1 MARNLAAK
9 LASDGTAS
17 ACDENHLVA
26 DISHYLVQIDANRV
40 TAQKI
45 LYLHFPKLL
54 HTDVTVE
61 KLENSRKNF
70 QLAICFTADFQNL
83 FDFLCRSGRCRHIY
97 FINLVL
103 FN

>member
-45 LYLHFPKLL
+45 LYLHFPKL
-54 HTDVTVE
+54 
-61 KLENSRKNF
+61 
-70 QLAICFTADFQNL
+70 
-83 FDFLCRSGRCRHIY
+83 
-97 FINLVL
+97 
-103 FN
+103 